1 MTTLNLACTA
11 CGAVNRVPQERLAD
25 GPKCG
30 KCKAPLLPGKP
41 VNLTAAQFDR
51 VIANSDLPVLV
62 DFWAAWC
69 GPCRMMA
76 PVFEKAAAEWGTR
89 VLFVKVDTEAE
100 QQLAAR
106 YAIRSIPSLVLF
118 RNGREFDRL
127 AGALD
132 QAGLARWLNAKL

>member
-1 MTTLNLACTA
+1 MATLNLACTA

-41 VNLTAAQFDR
+41 VNLTTAQFER

-62 DFWAAWC
+62 DFWASWC

-76 PVFEKAAAEWGTR
+76 PVFEKAAAEWSPR
-89 VLFVKVDTEAE
+89 VLFAKVDTEAE

-118 RNGREFDRL
+118 RTGREFDRL

-132 QAGLARWLNAKL
+132 QAGLNRWLNSKL